1 MVDSILNCQDI
12 DKADVLILTA
22 AYDRTA
28 SLGKGA
34 RNGGFAIVKCL
45 HADVEFFDR
54 YSLTQPCYIYKIA
67 HKDLGVSN
75 DLLPQ
80 QMVEKICAA
89 YYELMKKEKL
99 LMLLG
104 GEHSVS
110 IGAFRAISKKR
121 VPENITIFH
130 IDAHC
135 DLRNDDSDSNPD
147 PFSVSKFAHSCV
159 MRRAYEMGF
168 HIVQVGIR
176 SYSKEEYDFFT
187 ANDKITVFE
196 WGKGKEP
203 SIDKIILSVGTDK
216 VYISLDVDGIDPAHM
231 PATGTPVPGGLEWY
245 YTIELLRELIA
256 RKEIIGA
263 DIVEVAPRENDYL
276 TQYSAARL
284 CYHIIGN
291 NLLKKKPPAARPS
304 V

>member
-1 MVDSILNCQDI
+1 MVDSIINCQDI
-12 DKADVLILTA
+12 DKADCIILTS
-22 AYDRTA
+22 AYDRTV
-28 SLGKGA
+28 SFGKGA
-34 RNGGFAIVKCL
+34 ASGTAAIVKYL
-45 HADVEFFDR
+45 HDGIEFLDR
-54 YSLTQPCYIYKIA
+54 YSLTEPGYIYKIA
-67 HKDLGVSN
+67 HKDLGISN

-80 QMVEKICAA
+80 QMVEKICAV

-121 VPENITIFH
+121 VSENITIFH

-147 PFSVSKFAHSCV
+147 PSSVSKFAHSCV

-176 SYSKEEYDFFT
+176 SYSKEEYDLFT

-203 SIDKIILSVGTDK
+203 SIDKIILSIGTDK

-245 YTIELLRELIA
+245 YTIELLRELTA

-263 DIVEVAPRENDYL
+263 DIVEVAPRENDVL
-276 TQYSAARL
+276 TQYGAALL

-291 NLLKKKPPAARPS
+291 NLLKKKPPAVLPW

>member
-1 MVDSILNCQDI
+1 MVDSIINCQDI

-45 HADVEFFDR
+45 HEDVEFFDR
-54 YSLTQPCYIYKIA
+54 YALTEPCYIYKIA
-67 HKDLGVSN
+67 HKDLGISN
-75 DLLPQ
+75 DLLPH
-80 QMVEKICAA
+80 QMVEKICTA
-89 YYELMKKEKL
+89 YYELMDETKF

-110 IGAFRAISKKR
+110 IGAFTALSKRR
-121 VPENITIFH
+121 VSENTTIFQ

-135 DLRNDDSDSNPD
+135 DLRNDDSDYNPD
-147 PFSVSKFAHSCV
+147 PSSVSKFAHSCV

-168 HIVQVGIR
+168 HMVQVGIR

-196 WGKGKEP
+196 WGKGQEQMK
-203 SIDKIILSVGTDK
+203 
-216 VYISLDVDGIDPAHM
+216 
-231 PATGTPVPGGLEWY
+231 
-245 YTIELLRELIA
+245 
-256 RKEIIGA
+256 
-263 DIVEVAPRENDYL
+263 
-276 TQYSAARL
+276 
-284 CYHIIGN
+284 
-291 NLLKKKPPAARPS
+291 
-304 V
+304 